1 MHKILRPRSTR
12 SWRSAAYRPQR
23 GSNHSVDALPPRPF
37 RPDMMITYHKSAC
50 GCDKAKC
57 ESGLLHV
64 EADGYNTV
72 YAIEIQL

>member
-1 MHKILRPRSTR
+1 
-12 SWRSAAYRPQR
+12 
-23 GSNHSVDALPPRPF
+23 
-37 RPDMMITYHKSAC
+37 MMITYHKSAC